1 MKNHVFLKTTILN
14 FYKTLSC
21 LQISFYLLKLLVF
34 ILYSNKPM
42 ELKWEY
48 SKYNLIIFPVWF
60 LIYYYQFRIKNII
73 NIISLI
79 MIFILIFILILMA
92 LYFINYFINHI
103 C

>member
-42 ELKWEY
+42 EGKWEY

-79 MIFILIFILILMA
+79 MIFILILMA